1 MISRKTRYAIM
12 ALLRLA
18 KEYGN
23 GPMLIAEIA
32 KIEGVPQKFLEAI
45 LNDCKKMGVVQ
56 SKMGKAG
63 GYFLIKAPA
72 QIDLATIYNHFEGPI
87 SMLACAEGK
96 YYEPCEFGREEAKCG
111 ICKTFKKINQQNYD
125 SLKNTTLQTLIDADD
140 TGYYK

>member
-1 MISRKTRYAIM
+1 M

-18 KEYGN
+18 KEHGN
-23 GPMLIAEIA
+23 GPIQIAEIA
-32 KIEGVPQKFLEAI
+32 KIETIPQKFLEAI

-63 GYFLIKAPA
+63 GYFLIKPPA
-72 QIDLATIYNHFEGPI
+72 EIDLAAIYNHFEGPI

-96 YYEPCEFGREEAKCG
+96 YYEPCEFGRDEAKCG
-111 ICKTFKKINQQNYD
+111 ICKTFKRINKQTYD
-125 SLKNTTLQTLIDADD
+125 SLKSTTLKSLIDEDE